1 MSETLLSVG
10 IDIGTSTTQLILSR
24 LTLANRANPF
34 SVPRI
39 AIEDREVLYRSGIHF
54 TPLLSDTVIDA
65 EGVRTIVAEEYR
77 KSGFAPEQ
85 VDTGAVIITGET
97 ARKENAREVLSAL
110 SQFAG
115 DFVVATAGP
124 DLESILAA
132 RGAGADEYS
141 REHHT
146 DVLHFDIG
154 GGTSNLALYS
164 HGELAAT
171 GCLDVGGRLIKLDR
185 EGTVTYVSPVL
196 KRGAMWASPPT
207 PITRWAPCR
216 GGCPHPPAPK
226 TEQAEGADH
235 RQWPEGRATMKVAP
249 TSGTPCGRG
258 GLYGR
263 PDPRRS
269 PTKWVRRGGGGATE
283 RVSVPVYGD
292 AKDVQFAP
300 TRKKVEALSGKIVKV
315 SGPLVVATGLKD
327 ANMADVVRVGE
338 QRLIGEIL
346 NMNGDAASIQVYEE
360 TSGLGPGAVVETTGA
375 PMSVELG
382 PGIIENIYDGIQR
395 PLEGIMRKAGNNN
408 LPRGVEVPA
417 LDREKK
423 WDFTAVARPGD
434 RVTGGDVLGTVQE
447 TSVVLH
453 KIMVPPTLSG
463 TIESIQSGSFT
474 VLDTVAVLVDGKGE
488 KHALTMVQKWPV
500 RVGRPYKHKYP
511 PRTPLLSGQRIVDAM
526 FPVAKGGTAAI
537 PGPFGSGKTVMQH
550 QLAKW
555 SDVDIVVYI
564 GCGERGNEMT
574 DVLREFPELV
584 DPRTGES
591 LMKRTVLIANTSD
604 MPVAAREAS
613 IYTGITIAEY
623 FRDMGYD
630 VAVIADSTSR
640 WAEALREISGRLEEM
655 PADEGYPAYLPSRLA
670 EFYERAGYVR
680 TLNGAEGSVSVIGAV
695 SPQGNDFS
703 EPVTQNTKR
712 FTRCF
717 WALDKSLA
725 YARHY
730 PAINW
735 NDSYSEY
742 LGDLGGWYYDNVGH
756 DFMSCRERIANL
768 LLQENNLMQIVKL
781 IGSDVLPDDQKL
793 TIEIA
798 RVIRVGFLQQNAF
811 HAVDTYVPLEKQ
823 LKMMETILYLYDKCA
838 ALVAKQVPVSRLL
851 ATGLFDELVQMKYT
865 VPNDD
870 LSKLDELQKAIDTK
884 LAAVAQG

>member
-1 MSETLLSVG
+1 
-10 IDIGTSTTQLILSR
+10 
-24 LTLANRANPF
+24 
-34 SVPRI
+34 
-39 AIEDREVLYRSGIHF
+39 
-54 TPLLSDTVIDA
+54 
-65 EGVRTIVAEEYR
+65 
-77 KSGFAPEQ
+77 
-85 VDTGAVIITGET
+85 
-97 ARKENAREVLSAL
+97 
-110 SQFAG
+110 
-115 DFVVATAGP
+115 
-124 DLESILAA
+124 
-132 RGAGADEYS
+132 
-141 REHHT
+141 
-146 DVLHFDIG
+146 
-154 GGTSNLALYS
+154 
-164 HGELAAT
+164 
-171 GCLDVGGRLIKLDR
+171 
-185 EGTVTYVSPVL
+185 
-196 KRGAMWASPPT
+196 
-207 PITRWAPCR
+207 
-216 GGCPHPPAPK
+216 
-226 TEQAEGADH
+226 
-235 RQWPEGRATMKVAP
+235 MKVAP

-269 PTKWVRRGGGGATE
+269 PTKWVRRGGGGATERVSVPVYGDAKDVQFAPTRKKVEALSGKIVKVSGPLVVATGLKDATE

-434 RVTGGDVLGTVQE
+434 KVTGGDVLGTVQETSVVLHKIMVPGVEVPALDREKKWDFTAVARPGDKVTGGDVLGTVQE

-474 VLDTVAVLVDGKGE
+474 VQDTVAVLVDGKGE

-574 DVLREFPELV
+574 DVLHPRALRLGQDGDAAPAGQVVGRGHRGLHRLR
-584 DPRTGES
+584 RTGQ
-591 LMKRTVLIANTSD
+591 RD
-604 MPVAAREAS
+604 DRRAA
-613 IYTGITIAEY
+613 G
-623 FRDMGYD
+623 
-630 VAVIADSTSR
+630 V
-640 WAEALREISGRLEEM
+640 
-655 PADEGYPAYLPSRLA
+655 P
-670 EFYERAGYVR
+670 RAGGPPHRRVPDE
-680 TLNGAEGSVSVIGAV
+680 A
-695 SPQGNDFS
+695 D
-703 EPVTQNTKR
+703 
-712 FTRCF
+712 
-717 WALDKSLA
+717 
-725 YARHY
+725 
-730 PAINW
+730 
-735 NDSYSEY
+735 
-742 LGDLGGWYYDNVGH
+742 
-756 DFMSCRERIANL
+756 
-768 LLQENNLMQIVKL
+768 
-781 IGSDVLPDDQKL
+781 GSDRQHL
-793 TIEIA
+793 
-798 RVIRVGFLQQNAF
+798 R
-811 HAVDTYVPLEKQ
+811 HAGGRP
-823 LKMMETILYLYDKCA
+823 
-838 ALVAKQVPVSRLL
+838 
-851 ATGLFDELVQMKYT
+851 
-865 VPNDD
+865 
-870 LSKLDELQKAIDTK
+870 
-884 LAAVAQG
+884 